1 MFGLHPESG
10 LPVGPSLPPT
20 YSSDQD
26 STQRESHT
34 AVLSVLNKSVYS
46 GLIAVSLESVYK

>member
-10 LPVGPSLPPT
+10 LPVGPSLPPK